1 MKEAG
6 KALGQDPGA
15 AFVGEL
21 REAWGDPQ
29 TRYRVSWPLT
39 VRAGVIR

>member
-1 MKEAG
+1 
-6 KALGQDPGA
+6 
-15 AFVGEL
+15 
-21 REAWGDPQ
+21 EAWGDPQ